1 MAGVDHAYQYSV
13 EVKSRFSL
21 FLDDPLSNE
30 DPDLLQNR
38 ILNQRQERKKK
49 DKPVTAV
56 EEPKLA
62 DSLQEN
68 EVKPD
73 DAGSKVKGAGTPKQ
87 TKTSQASVVVTPSE
101 PVSELPSK
109 TSEEHMEPSA
119 PRGRGAPRGFA
130 RGMRSRGLGPRGFN
144 EGPPAGDF
152 QTQSREMHFEPR
164 GRGRGRGGFS
174 RGRGSAYT
182 DHREFDRSVGSDRV
196 GPRAGYQKEAAHF
209 ADQPTEGDNSQQA
222 PAPEGGD
229 VERSEVEDSE
239 KHEELVNG
247 EAEPAEEEPKTLTL
261 EEYKALRSSTKPTV
275 ALASKGTR
283 KANDGKDVFANM
295 VPHRKINEVSD
306 EEVEEVEKEPEEEPV
321 FEINVSFTDR
331 FSERGRGSYG
341 GRGAFDR
348 GRGAPGFRG
357 NSGRPRGG
365 RGARSGFRGAPRGRG
380 FARGM
385 GFEHQ
390 VAPPIYSDQDFP
402 TLK

>member
-49 DKPVTAV
+49 EKPVTAV

-62 DSLQEN
+62 DSFPEN

-73 DAGSKVKGAGTPKQ
+73 DSGSKGTPKQ
-87 TKTSQASVVVTPSE
+87 NKTPQASALVTPSE

-109 TSEEHMEPSA
+109 TPEEHVEPSA

-130 RGMRSRGLGPRGFN
+130 RGMRSRGLGPRGFT

-152 QTQSREMHFEPR
+152 QAQSREMHFEPR

-174 RGRGSAYT
+174 RGRGSAFT

-196 GPRAGYQKEAAHF
+196 GPRAGYQKEVAHF
-209 ADQPTEGDNSQQA
+209 ADQPAEGDDSQQA

-229 VERSEVEDSE
+229 VERPEVEDSE
-239 KHEELVNG
+239 KHELVNG
-247 EAEPAEEEPKTLTL
+247 EAEPVEEEPKTLTL
-261 EEYKALRSSTKPTV
+261 EEYKALRSSTKPTI

-306 EEVEEVEKEPEEEPV
+306 EEVEEVEKEPEV
-321 FEINVSFTDR
+321 TCF
-331 FSERGRGSYG
+331 
-341 GRGAFDR
+341 
-348 GRGAPGFRG
+348 FR
-357 NSGRPRGG
+357 
-365 RGARSGFRGAPRGRG
+365 
-380 FARGM
+380 
-385 GFEHQ
+385 
-390 VAPPIYSDQDFP
+390 YS
-402 TLK
+402 